1 MLTRARVAF
10 GSPDGARRA
19 VDFVIAALLFRVSP
33 GIRRRLFS
41 GARHECPICG
51 AHLARFVVL
60 HRPFL
65 HWCPVCRS
73 LQRHRL
79 IWLLLQR
86 RVLANHSPERVLH
99 FAPEASLAAAFRRL
113 PGVTYVTTDR
123 YQTDSA
129 VRADIVHIPHQDAVF
144 DVVLCSHV
152 LEHIPADQAAMRELR
167 RVLRPGGVAIILTPV
182 WHKPTYE
189 DAAIVDPL
197 ERERHFGQH
206 DHVRWYGLDIRER
219 LTGAD
224 FAVDTVRIA
233 HLATDAEIIRF
244 GLDAN
249 DIIFVC
255 TVPQQ

>member
-1 MLTRARVAF
+1 MLTRARVAL
-10 GSPDGARRA
+10 GSPDSARRA
-19 VDFVIAALLFRVSP
+19 IDFVIATLLFRVSP

-41 GARHECPICG
+41 GTRHECPICG
-51 AHLARFVVL
+51 ARLARFVVL
-60 HRPFL
+60 HRPFFR
-65 HWCPVCRS
+65 WCPVCRS

-99 FAPEASLAAAFRRL
+99 FAPEESLAEAFRRL

-123 YQTDSA
+123 YQTDIA

-144 DVVLCSHV
+144 DLVLCSHV

-182 WHKPTYE
+182 WNRPTYE
-189 DAAIVDPL
+189 DAAIIDPL

-219 LTGAD
+219 LASAE
-224 FAVDTVRIA
+224 FAVDTAQTA
-233 HLATDAEIIRF
+233 HLATDAEIMRF

-249 DIIFVC
+249 DVIFVC
-255 TVPQQ
+255 TVRQE